1 MDEYNLPLAMSEFM
15 PFIEDASNWYV
26 RRSRRRFW
34 KSGDDADKADAYETL
49 HYVLIKLAVIL
60 APFTPFLSEELYHLL
75 GEDTE
80 SVHLL
85 DWPTEYSVDQLVL
98 DEMTTV
104 RDYVNQALSLRA
116 KERIKIRQ
124 PLASVTVPTLGG
136 FVNFEDILTE
146 ELNVKEVVQGEKLAL
161 DFTIT
166 PELKREGLMREVI
179 RHVQAARKDAGL
191 NVDDRI
197 DLSLVTDDKDLQQA
211 IEEHSGT
218 IATETLSGKIGDA
231 TYDYATTVKVEGSD
245 LRLSLQKA

>member
-1 MDEYNLPLAMSEFM
+1 M
-15 PFIEDASNWYV
+15 
-26 RRSRRRFW
+26 
-34 KSGDDADKADAYETL
+34 
-49 HYVLIKLAVIL
+49 KLSVIL
-60 APFTPFLSEELYHLL
+60 APFTPFLAEELYQKL
-75 GEDTE
+75 GGGNE

-85 DWPTEYSVDQLVL
+85 DWPSNYAVDELVL
-98 DEMTTV
+98 SEMETV

-124 PLASVTVPTLGG
+124 PLASVSVPSLGK

-146 ELNVKEVVQGEKLAL
+146 ELNVKEVIENKELAL

-197 DLSLVTDDKDLQQA
+197 KLSLSTEDTDLQLA
-211 IEEHSGT
+211 IKEHEEA
-218 IATETLSGKIGDA
+218 IMAETLASQLGEGEFSYRA
-231 TYDYATTVKVEGSD
+231 TVKVED
-245 LRLSLQKA
+245 VELHLSLEKA